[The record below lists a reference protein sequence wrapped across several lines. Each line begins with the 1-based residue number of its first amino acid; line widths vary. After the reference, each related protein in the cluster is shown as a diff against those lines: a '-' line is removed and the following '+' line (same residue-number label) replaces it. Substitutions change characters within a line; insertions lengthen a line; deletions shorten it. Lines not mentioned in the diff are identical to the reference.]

1 MSTRPSAP
9 LDPAA
14 RPLRR
19 DAERNRQRIVQA
31 AREVFADR
39 GLTAS
44 LDDIAR
50 HAEVGVGT
58 VYRRF
63 PDKQLLIDALFEDRI
78 AEVVAAFERGLAHP
92 DPWEGLVSTLET
104 VLEWQAQDLGLKE
117 LLLMGSAACDGIDEA
132 RRRIAPLGE
141 ELLSRAQADGSARPD
156 AVASDLPLLQLAVG
170 SLIDATR
177 DLEPEL
183 WRRFLALALDGLR
196 TRREGPTALPVEG
209 LASARVPE
217 VMMACRPRRS

>member
-1 MSTRPSAP
+1 MEQAT
-9 LDPAA
+9 

-19 DAERNRQRIVQA
+19 DAERNRQRIVHA
-31 AREVFADR
+31 AREVFAER

-63 PDKQLLIDALFEDRI
+63 PDKQLLIDALFEERI
-78 AEVVAAFERGLAHP
+78 AEVVDAFEQGLAHP

-104 VLEWQAQDLGLKE
+104 VLEAQALDLGLKE
-117 LLLMGSAACDGIDEA
+117 LLLVGSSACSGLDEA

-141 ELLSRAQADGSARPD
+141 RLLSRAQADGSVRED
-156 AVASDLPLLQLAVG
+156 AVPSDIPMLQLSVG

-177 DLEPEL
+177 DVEPEL
-183 WRRFLALALDGLR
+183 WRRYLAIALDGLR
-196 TRREGPTALPVEG
+196 ARRDGPTPLPVEG
-209 LASARVPE
+209 LSTERVPE
-217 VMMACRPRRS
+217 VLHACRPRR